1 MDLSSEMS
9 DFITTGRCPKW
20 SRSITIP
27 ILELPPGLNTG
38 PEEGDAIHTYPPG
51 LKKFSM
57 ASIPKAFGCIL
68 LKDYQHLNLSQLGGV
83 A

>member
-51 LKKFSM
+51 LKKF
-57 ASIPKAFGCIL
+57 
-68 LKDYQHLNLSQLGGV
+68 
-83 A
+83 